1 VAVLGGLLDTG
12 CTGSD
17 YNNWSEETVRNIFAN
32 SVLAGV
38 VCLATAFG
46 AAKLPDPAVDQ
57 EKAAAKGKQVA
68 VFAGGCFWCTEAVFE
83 PLAGVQKVVSGYAGG
98 DAATAHYQIVGSGK
112 TKHAESIEITYDP
125 SKITYGTLLKVFFAV
140 AHDPT
145 QVNRQGPDWGP
156 QYRSNIFYVD
166 AEQKKIAEAY
176 IKQLNE
182 AKVFSAPIAT
192 RVDAL
197 TKFYPAEDYHQ
208 DYVKLNPSNPYV
220 VTNSLP
226 KLKKLKEQFPELLKK

>member
-1 VAVLGGLLDTG
+1 M
-12 CTGSD
+12 
-17 YNNWSEETVRNIFAN
+17 
-32 SVLAGV
+32 
-38 VCLATAFG
+38 TAAS
-46 AAKLPDPAVDQ
+46 AAKLPEPAVDQ
-57 EKAAAKGKQVA
+57 DKAAAKGKQVA

-98 DAATAHYQIVGSGK
+98 DAATAHYEMVGSGR
-112 TKHAESIEITYDP
+112 TKHAESIEITFDP
-125 SKITYGTLLKVFFAV
+125 SRITYGTLLKVFFAV

-156 QYRSNIFYVD
+156 QYRSNIFYAD

-176 IKQLNE
+176 IQQLNA
-182 AKVFSAPIAT
+182 AKVFPAAIAT

-197 TKFYPAEDYHQ
+197 TKFYAAEGYHQ
-208 DYVKLNPSNPYV
+208 DYVKQNPSNPYV

-226 KLKKLKEQFPELLKK
+226 KVKKLKEQFPELLKK